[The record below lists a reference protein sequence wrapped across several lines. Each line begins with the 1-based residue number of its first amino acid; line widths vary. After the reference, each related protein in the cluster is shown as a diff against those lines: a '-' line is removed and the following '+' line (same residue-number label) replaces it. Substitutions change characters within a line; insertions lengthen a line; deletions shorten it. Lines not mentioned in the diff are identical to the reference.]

1 MRDKFNYEIIEGEVS
16 AQYND
21 MKGLVALDGHG
32 IGSLYDMCR
41 DNGINMDDYYL
52 LGVGFYDG
60 GIDGIFTFDSVSIH
74 VLLIDKNEY
83 ASNTYDELA
92 QKLSQEAEVH
102 AIRKSFNVKLI
113 DLHKYFKRFDC
124 MALTDMSTNIG
135 NINIEE
141 Q

>member
-1 MRDKFNYEIIEGEVS
+1 MRDRFNYGVIEGEVS

-41 DNGINMDDYYL
+41 ANGINMDDYYL

-60 GIDGIFTFDSVSIH
+60 GIDGIFTLDSVSIH
-74 VLLIDKNEY
+74 VLLIDKHEY
-83 ASNTYDELA
+83 ASDTYDEVA
-92 QKLSQEAEVH
+92 QKLSEEAEVH
-102 AIRKSFNVKLI
+102 AIRKSFDVKLT
-113 DLHKYFKRFDC
+113 DLYKYFKRFDC
-124 MALTDMSTNIG
+124 FALTDMSSNIKKL
-135 NINIEE
+135 NIEE

>member
-1 MRDKFNYEIIEGEVS
+1 MRDKFNYETIEGEVTV
-16 AQYND
+16 QYND
-21 MKGLVALDGHG
+21 MKGLAALDGHG
-32 IGSLYDMCR
+32 IDSLYNMCR

-52 LGVGFYDG
+52 LGVGFYDSG
-60 GIDGIFTFDSVSIH
+60 TEGIFMFDSVSIH

-83 ASNTYDELA
+83 ASDTYDDLA

-102 AIRKSFNVKLI
+102 AIRKSFRVKLG

-124 MALTDMSTNIG
+124 LALTDMSSNIKRL
-135 NINIEE
+135 NIEE